1 MGISGECQESILPNL
16 FFNRSIMTK
25 RTIKAT
31 TIEQQKNKLKGY
43 GVVMNDDAFADYAL
57 RFIGYYHLGFY
68 LFPFE
73 KTYPYV
79 DGRRRH
85 EVIDGT
91 TIEDVVALHDFD
103 CDLRCIL
110 MKYLT
115 HIELAFRNSV
125 IYHLSQKYPNK
136 PCWYLD
142 KTIVDADVVDSI
154 IADYDTIKRNDAIK
168 HHHKKHRKSKYAPAW
183 KTLEF
188 ETLGTIHK
196 LYDGILRTD
205 DKLPINRQFNVP
217 NVDIFS
223 NYIDSLRHLRNA
235 CAHGNI
241 VMEIKLTRAISKGP
255 AGNFIGAKRHRLIGL
270 LELMKFF
277 LSHISPSL
285 VDGMRRDLGECFMN
299 FFISNPKAKNVVE
312 DMTKVNVADFS

>member
-1 MGISGECQESILPNL
+1 MVRGGC
-16 FFNRSIMTK
+16 T
-25 RTIKAT
+25 
-31 TIEQQKNKLKGY
+31 KNKFSQFVPFILFAFALILLVLLVLNLISQFNGAQLE
-43 GVVMNDDAFADYAL
+43 GVVGE
-57 RFIGYYHLGFY
+57 FICRNVLFGKASKLLHGGSNLGFY

-103 CDLRCIL
+103 CELRCIL
-110 MKYLT
+110 LKYLT
-115 HIELAFRNSV
+115 HIELAFRNAV
-125 IYHLSQKYPNK
+125 IYHLSLKYPNK
-136 PCWYLD
+136 SCWYLD
-142 KTIVDADVVDSI
+142 KTIVDGDVVDSI
-154 IADYDTIKRNDAIK
+154 IADYDTIKRNDAIR

-188 ETLGTIHK
+188 EPLGTIQK
-196 LYDGILRTD
+196 LYEGILRID

-217 NVDIFS
+217 NVDIFA

-241 VMEIKLTRAISKGP
+241 VMDIKLFHAISKGP
-255 AGNFIGAKRHRLIGL
+255 AGKFIGAKKQRLAGL

-277 LSHISPSL
+277 LSNISRKVLSSL
-285 VDGMRRDLGECFMN
+285 KLLKKQVLFMLT
-299 FFISNPKAKNVVE
+299 AKTSAICQLL
-312 DMTKVNVADFS
+312 TK